1 MSKAQV
7 DKEVFFRRLK
17 KIRENWEVSPWLLG
31 YLQIADLSIECDKFR
46 PTHLELLGS
55 NLGIG

>member
-17 KIRENWEVSPWLLG
+17 KILGNWEVSPWLLD
-31 YLQIADLSIECDKFR
+31 YLQMVDLNDADLGPLTWSC
-46 PTHLELLGS
+46 
-55 NLGIG
+55 